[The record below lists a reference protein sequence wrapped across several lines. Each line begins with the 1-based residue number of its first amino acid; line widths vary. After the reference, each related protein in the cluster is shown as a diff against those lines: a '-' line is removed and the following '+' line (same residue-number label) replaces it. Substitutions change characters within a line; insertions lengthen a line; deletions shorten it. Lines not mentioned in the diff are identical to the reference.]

1 MGNKLTG
8 LLDGYSVD
16 IREKRAQFIER
27 NCEINQE
34 FSFAHP
40 EVKTRI
46 NRICNSSFPG
56 SVLWDMSSPNTQMI
70 INSWSVAVRHM
81 WGLPYSAHRYLIEQ
95 LSGTHASTML
105 ICRYIK
111 FIHSIRKS
119 LKLAVQFLYQK
130 IKKNVNTVTGRNIAF
145 VLQAT
150 GYDEVEE
157 INVSEVKKRI
167 KFCDMAE
174 ENNWKVDFLREI
186 VNVKNNV
193 LVLDD
198 EGEVF
203 FDNEDLNDMIYYLST
218 S

>member
-1 MGNKLTG
+1 M
-8 LLDGYSVD
+8 
-16 IREKRAQFIER
+16 
-27 NCEINQE
+27 
-34 FSFAHP
+34 
-40 EVKTRI
+40 
-46 NRICNSSFPG
+46 
-56 SVLWDMSSPNTQMI
+56 
-70 INSWSVAVRHM
+70 
-81 WGLPYSAHRYLIEQ
+81 
-95 LSGTHASTML
+95 
-105 ICRYIK
+105 
-111 FIHSIRKS
+111 
-119 LKLAVQFLYQK
+119 
-130 IKKNVNTVTGRNIAF
+130 NTVTGRNIAF

-203 FDNEDLNDMIYYLST
+203 FDNEDLNDIIDYLST
-218 S
+218 C